1 MATLR
6 EHNENVF
13 KEEHQRLFRALMES
27 KNRETK
33 LTRQFRQI
41 KEDLVSVALRLQVAA
56 QLSEVDN
63 QTISTLRHE
72 VTTARK
78 EAFIANK
85 QFSEATDAIVGLKRE
100 ISSLKRKIKEIQTEK
115 QNDDDK
121 PLNVA
126 IPDEVLSGGAM
137 LGASANIA
145 DSADAEVNKMMS
157 KKIAIPLPNGISTSA
172 KTTTFQEWKM
182 QQFLY
187 APDTLAG
194 SKNHDRI
201 AVDLMNKAGSEKA
214 FSSGNVFE
222 RSTRSISAK
231 QRPLDHPGNSASVNR
246 KEGNEEEILQSIR
259 QVGVS
264 FPAFN
269 SKKKKSP
276 GSLNLWANHVSGTIL
291 SSPPKGGTKGK
302 VSI

>member
-1 MATLR
+1 MSTLR

-27 KNRETK
+27 KSRENQ
-33 LTRQFRQI
+33 LNAQFRQM
-41 KEDLVSVALRLQVAA
+41 KEDLVSVALRLQVAT
-56 QLSEVDN
+56 QLAEVDN

-100 ISSLKRKIKEIQTEK
+100 ISSLKRKLKEIQM
-115 QNDDDK
+115 QQLDDDDK
-121 PLNVA
+121 PLTVA
-126 IPDEVLSGGAM
+126 IPDEVLNGGAM
-137 LGASANIA
+137 LGASAGIA
-145 DSADAEVNKMMS
+145 DSADTEVNRMMG
-157 KKIAIPLPNGISTSA
+157 KKLKIPLPNGVSTSA

-194 SKNHDRI
+194 SKNHDKT
-201 AVDLMNKAGSEKA
+201 AVDLMNKAASEKS
-214 FSSGNVFE
+214 FSTGNVFE

-231 QRPLDHPGNSASVNR
+231 QRPLDQPTNSASVNR
-246 KEGNEEEILQSIR
+246 KEGTEEEIYQSIN
-259 QVGVS
+259 GIS
-264 FPAFN
+264 FPAFR
-269 SKKKKSP
+269 SRKKVP
-276 GSLNLWANHVSGTIL
+276 GSLNLWANHVSGSVL
-291 SSPPKGGTKGK
+291 SSPPKSSKFGK
-302 VSI
+302 VVI

>member
-27 KNRETK
+27 KARENK
-33 LTRQFRQI
+33 LQKQFRQM

-85 QFSEATDAIVGLKRE
+85 QFSEATDAIIGLKRE

-115 QNDDDK
+115 QDDDDK
-121 PLNVA
+121 PINVA

-145 DSADAEVNKMMS
+145 DSADMEVNKMMG
-157 KKIAIPLPNGISTSA
+157 KKINIPLPNGISTSA

-194 SKNHDRI
+194 SKNHDKT
-201 AVDLMNKAGSEKA
+201 AVDLMNKAASQKS

-231 QRPLDHPGNSASVNR
+231 ARPLDHPVNSASVYR
-246 KEGNEEEILQSIR
+246 KEGSEEEILHSIR

-264 FPAFN
+264 FPSFT
-269 SKKKKSP
+269 SKKSP
-276 GSLNLWANHVSGTIL
+276 GSLNLWANHVSGSKL
-291 SSPPKGGTKGK
+291 SSPPKSSTKSK
-302 VSI
+302 VLI